1 MSEFNVGDRVRI
13 KDDAAADGWLRPGE
27 TGTIS
32 AIDSDGDL
40 WFDNPDKSWHGRSI
54 YYACEVDHEPL
65 PLRDGRAYLAGPMR
79 GIPEFN
85 FPAFLKAAEDLKAK
99 GIEVFNPAQHDIDNG
114 FDYKGLTGNEDLS
127 PLGFDLRKA
136 LGADV
141 DFIAHESAGVIVL
154 PGWENSSGARAEVAL
169 ANALKL
175 PVVTLEEA
183 LEWGPKWEQ
192 APQVGDGFM
201 SNEWRARSNRAP
213 GPALDILVPPREVFL
228 SHQAGEVR
236 SVSSTGGEKGTK
248 AERHD
253 LIPVEA
259 LATVARHYGVGAA
272 KYEAHNWRRGYEW
285 SKSYAALQRHATAF
299 WSGEDID
306 EETGSPHM
314 AAVAFH
320 ALTLLTFMEEQPGFD
335 DRYKKESISA

>member
-1 MSEFNVGDRVRI
+1 MSEFKVGDRVRI
-13 KDDAAADGWLRPGE
+13 KDDAVPSGYLLPGAVGE
-27 TGTIS
+27 
-32 AIDSDGDL
+32 IDEVEGESL
-40 WFDNPDKSWHGRSI
+40 WFRGDRKYQSLYRSH
-54 YYACEVDHEPL
+54 EVEHVL
-65 PLRDGRAYLAGPMR
+65 SLRDSRAYLAGPMR

-85 FPAFLKAAEDLKAK
+85 FPAFLKAAEDLKAE
-99 GIEVFNPAQHDIDNG
+99 GIAVFNPAQHDIDTG

-127 PLGFDLRKA
+127 SLGFDLRKA

-169 ANALKL
+169 AKALKL
-175 PVVTLEEA
+175 PVVTLEDA
-183 LEWGPKWEQ
+183 LAGGADWWRL
-192 APQVGDGFM
+192 APQAGEEVEPQSWTVTAEPNAQGQLIIPL
-201 SNEWRARSNRAP
+201 SP
-213 GPALDILVPPREVFL
+213 PPREIFL
-228 SHQAGEVR
+228 SHQAGEIR

-248 AERHD
+248 SERHD

-272 KYEAHNWRRGYEW
+272 KYEPWNWRKGYEW

-335 DRYKKESISA
+335 DRYKKELSAA

>member
-1 MSEFNVGDRVRI
+1 MSEFKVGDRVRI
-13 KDDAAADGWLRPGE
+13 KKDAWSDGWLKPGAV
-27 TGTIS
+27 GTIS
-32 AIDSDGDL
+32 RVDDDGDL
-40 WFDNPDKSWHGRSI
+40 WFENPSEEHPYPRESLYWQS
-54 YYACEVDHEPL
+54 EVEHEPL

-85 FPAFLKAAEDLKAK
+85 FPAFLKAAEDLKAE
-99 GIEVFNPAQHDIDNG
+99 GIEVFNPAQHDINNG

-127 PLGFDLRKA
+127 ELGFDLRKA

-169 ANALKL
+169 AKALSL
-175 PVVTLEEA
+175 PVVTLEAALKDGLEEA
-183 LEWGPKWEQ
+183 
-192 APQVGDGFM
+192 
-201 SNEWRARSNRAP
+201 
-213 GPALDILVPPREVFL
+213 EVVTEESTAFV
-228 SHQAGEVR
+228 SHQGEEIR

-248 AERHD
+248 PERFD
-253 LIPVEA
+253 LLPNQA
-259 LATVARHYGVGAA
+259 LATVARHYGVGAR
-272 KYEAHNWRRGYEW
+272 KYAAHNWRRGYPW
-285 SKSYAALQRHATAF
+285 SQSYAALQRHANAF
-299 WSGEDID
+299 WSGEDTD
-306 EETGSPHM
+306 AETGSPHM